1 MATELDKLIVKIE
14 ADLGDLKKGMAQ
26 ANKEVKN
33 SSQKMQGSFKNLAT
47 SMSKIGSRAL
57 KLGGILG
64 GVFGAIAIKSIAD
77 TGIQIENLQVRLKLL
92 FGSASEGAKAFDEMV
107 KFASKVPF
115 QLQEIQQ
122 ASGNLAVVSSDAE
135 ELAEML
141 QITGN
146 VASATGLS
154 FQQTAE
160 QIQRS
165 FAGGIA
171 SADVFRERGVRAMLG
186 FEAGVTVSVNDTI
199 TRFKEVFGEGG
210 EFGEAT
216 NEFAKTLT
224 GTLSMLQDKLF
235 TFKKAIAD
243 AWFGELKK
251 QFGNLNDALADNEKR
266 IKEFGREVGQ
276 SLSDI
281 TVSVIENF
289 EKITVAIKVFGAFI
303 AGSVLASIVMNF
315 TKFHAIFIA
324 GLVVINDYIDM
335 MDKYRKRLKDQ
346 EEAQVKSNI
355 TVEEALFLI
364 NVMAKQIE
372 KQTQIVKKNVQ
383 ETDTQIV
390 TFAQLVE
397 ITDSVKETFQDAGEN
412 ISQAF
417 GDSIAKGED
426 FGKAMKSIF
435 QNVVAEIVA
444 TITQMLIMKP
454 IIESLTGALDTYIGK
469 QRDAEKSRS
478 GGGGFDLGSVVGGS
492 IASLMGFAKGG
503 FTGGSNPIMVGEKGA
518 EVFVPRTAGN
528 IIPNNQLGGGGSIV
542 INQSLNFATGVVP
555 TVRAEV
561 MNLMP
566 QIKQETV
573 SAVGEA
579 RSRGGSFART
589 FGA

>member
-33 SSQKMQGSFKNLAT
+33 SSKKMQGSFKNLAT

-92 FGSASEGAKAFDEMV
+92 FGSAEEGAKAFDEMV

-289 EKITVAIKVFGAFI
+289 EKITVAIKAFGAFI
-303 AGSVLASIVMNF
+303 AGSVLATIVMNF
-315 TKFHAIFIA
+315 TKFHAMFIA
-324 GLVVINDYIDM
+324 GVVIINDYIDM

-364 NVMAKQIE
+364 NVMAKGIQ
-372 KQTQIVKKNVQ
+372 KQTEIVKKNVKD
-383 ETDTQIV
+383 TNTQIV

-397 ITDSVKETFQDAGEN
+397 ITDSVKETFQDAGES
-412 ISQAF
+412 ISEAF

-426 FGKAMKSIF
+426 FKDAMKSIF

-469 QRDAEKSRS
+469 QREAEKSRS
-478 GGGGFDLGSVVGGS
+478 GGGGFDLGSVVGSS

>member
-251 QFGNLNDALADNEKR
+251 QFGNLNDALSDNEKR
-266 IKEFGREVGQ
+266 IKEFGTEVGQ

-289 EKITVAIKVFGAFI
+289 EKITVAIKAFGAFI
-303 AGSVLASIVMNF
+303 AGSVLATIVMNF
-315 TKFHAIFIA
+315 TRFHAIFIA
-324 GLVVINDYIDM
+324 GLVIINDYIDM
-335 MDKYRKRLKDQ
+335 MDKHEKRLKDQ
-346 EEAQVKSNI
+346 AEAQVKSNI

-364 NVMAKQIE
+364 NVMAKGIQ
-372 KQTQIVKKNVQ
+372 KQTEIVKKNVQ

-454 IIESLTGALDTYIGK
+454 IIDSLTGALDTYIGK
-469 QRDAEKSRS
+469 QREAEKSRS
-478 GGGGFDLGSVVGGS
+478 GGGGFDLGNIVGSS
-492 IASLMGFAKGG
+492 IASMMGFAKGG

>member
-33 SSQKMQGSFKNLAT
+33 SSKKMQGSFKNLAT

-92 FGSASEGAKAFDEMV
+92 FGSAEEGAKAFDEMV

-266 IKEFGREVGQ
+266 IKEFGTEVGQ

-289 EKITVAIKVFGAFI
+289 EKITVAIKAFGAFI
-303 AGSVLASIVMNF
+303 AGSVLATIVMNF
-315 TKFHAIFIA
+315 TKFHAMFIA
-324 GLVVINDYIDM
+324 GVVIINDYIDM

-364 NVMAKQIE
+364 NVMAKGIQ
-372 KQTQIVKKNVQ
+372 KQTEIVKKNVKD
-383 ETDTQIV
+383 TNTQIV

-397 ITDSVKETFQDAGEN
+397 ITDSVKETFQDAGES
-412 ISQAF
+412 ISEAF

-426 FGKAMKSIF
+426 FKDAMKSIF

-469 QRDAEKSRS
+469 QREAEKSRS
-478 GGGGFDLGSVVGGS
+478 GGGGFDLGSVVGSS

>member
-33 SSQKMQGSFKNLAT
+33 SSKKMQGSFKNLAT

-92 FGSASEGAKAFDEMV
+92 FGSAEEGAKAFDEMV

-289 EKITVAIKVFGAFI
+289 EKITVAIKAFGAFI
-303 AGSVLASIVMNF
+303 AGSVLATIVMNF

-324 GLVVINDYIDM
+324 GVVIINDYIDM

-355 TVEEALFLI
+355 TVEEALFFI
-364 NVMAKQIE
+364 NLMAKGIQ
-372 KQTQIVKKNVQ
+372 KQTEIVKKNVKD
-383 ETDTQIV
+383 TNTQIV

-397 ITDSVKETFQDAGEN
+397 ITDSVKETFQDAGES
-412 ISQAF
+412 ISEAF

-426 FGKAMKSIF
+426 FKDAMKSIF

-469 QRDAEKSRS
+469 QREAEKSRS
-478 GGGGFDLGSVVGGS
+478 GGGGFDLGSVVGSS